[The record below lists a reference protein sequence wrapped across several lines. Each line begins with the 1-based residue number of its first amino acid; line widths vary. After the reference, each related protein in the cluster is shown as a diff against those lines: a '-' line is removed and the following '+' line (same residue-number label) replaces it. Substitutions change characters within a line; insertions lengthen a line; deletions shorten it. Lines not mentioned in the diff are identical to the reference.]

1 MVSPADA
8 DQFRRAQLGVRRLVE
23 RDLDRMWERIWSRI
37 PSGPTQAANVRDAFL
52 RQLPVLVNRH
62 GEMAATLAADW
73 YDTQRALHGVS
84 GAFTADV
91 RSTPYLAQ
99 RVEGTVRR
107 TAGALWTPRPEEM
120 MVGLRSAVGKY
131 VLEAGR
137 ETIAQATY
145 RDPQA
150 RGWQRIVRPD
160 SCDFCR
166 MLHGRGAVY
175 VRETAFFASHKSCNC
190 AAVPSWDP
198 NAPEVDVE
206 QYRASDR
213 MEALRRYAEYNE
225 DAAEGLAN
233 MRIRA
238 RAFAAALG

>member
-1 MVSPADA
+1 E
-8 DQFRRAQLGVRRLVE
+8 RGGRRLVD
-23 RDLDRMWERIWSRI
+23 RDLDGMWERAWSQI
-37 PSGPTQAANVRDAFL
+37 PSGPAQAENIRDVFL
-52 RQLPVLVNRH
+52 QRLPILVSRH
-62 GEMAATLAADW
+62 GEIAATLAADW
-73 YDTQRALHGVS
+73 YDAQRAAHGVS

-91 RSTPYLAQ
+91 RSAPYLVQ

-107 TAGALWTPRPEEM
+107 TAGALWTSRPEEM
-120 MVGLRSAVGKY
+120 MVGLRAAVGKY

-137 ETIAQATY
+137 ETITQATY

-150 RGWQRIVRPD
+150 RGWQRVVRPG

-175 VRETAFFASHKSCNC
+175 SKETAFFASHKNCNC

-198 NAPEVDVE
+198 TAPEVGVE

-213 MEALRRYAEYNE
+213 IEAMRRYAEHNE
-225 DAAEGLAN
+225 DAAEALAN
-233 MRIRA
+233 MRKRA
-238 RAFAAALG
+238 REFAAAL